1 MNILAN
7 KTYRNWFILGLLVQ
21 VIAACF
27 SVGWLHPDEHF
38 QVLEFYNYKR
48 GLSPMSD
55 LPWEYGAKC
64 RSALQPFIVYGYS
77 WLLGLIGITSPFVL
91 AFLLRL
97 SICILTWYTTCRLIL
112 VLAPGFVTEK
122 GAKIFAAC
130 SLFLWFVPYLGVRF
144 SAETISAD
152 FFFLAITIMLQLGT
166 LVGLRKSLAL
176 ALIGL
181 LLGFT
186 LFFRLQMSFA
196 FIGLGIWLL
205 FVGKWPLKDW
215 LVLILFS
222 VVAMGLSVCVDHWY
236 YNEWVFAPYNYFD
249 VNIIQNVAAK
259 FGVFPWYYYFPQ
271 FIEKGIA
278 PIALVLLFFFF
289 KGIWK
294 RPLDLFSL
302 ICITFFLGHFF
313 IGHKELRFL
322 FPVSFAFIYVACRS
336 LDDMLLTMPLRKG
349 YRIFFRLLVV
359 TNIAVLVFKIFTPS
373 KELVKY
379 YSFIYNYA
387 QNTPTQIIAFEKSP
401 YMEDKAECNFY
412 KPLPGTIEITVLAD
426 TMQLKT
432 VLTATNK
439 KTIIYLGTSVN
450 PPKELAGYR
459 TEMMYCQLPAWLLK
473 FNFNHWQDRSFIWAV
488 FRVYPK

>member
-1 MNILAN
+1 MSMTASNS
-7 KTYRNWFILGLLVQ
+7 YRNWFIFGLLVQ

-38 QVLEFYNYKR
+38 QIFEFYNYKR
-48 GLSPMSD
+48 GLSPLSD

-64 RSALQPFIVYGYS
+64 RSALQPFIVYCYS
-77 WLLGLIGITSPFVL
+77 VVLNAIGISSPFFL

-97 SICILTWYTTCRLIL
+97 SMGVLTWFTAIRLIK
-112 VLAPGFVTEK
+112 VLTPGFTTEK
-122 GAKIFAAC
+122 GANMFAVC

-152 FFFLAITIMLQLGT
+152 LFFLAISLMLQSGKRSFL
-166 LVGLRKSLAL
+166 SLSV
-176 ALIGL
+176 IGL

-196 FIGLGIWLL
+196 FVGLGIWIL
-205 FVGKWPLKDW
+205 FVAKWPVKHW
-215 LVLILFS
+215 SIIVLFAI
-222 VVAMGLSVCVDHWY
+222 VAMGLSVCVDHWY
-236 YNEWVFAPYNYFD
+236 YNEWVFAPYNYFN
-249 VNIIQNVAAK
+249 VNIVQNVAAK

-278 PIALVLLFFFF
+278 PIALVMLFFFF
-289 KGIWK
+289 KGVWK

-322 FPVSFAFIYVACRS
+322 FPASFAFIYVAGRAF
-336 LDDMLLTMPLRKG
+336 DDLVPVLTEKKI
-349 YRIFFRLLVV
+349 YKVIFKVLVV
-359 TNIAVLVFKIFTPS
+359 VNIGVLIFKILTPS

-387 QNTPTQIIAFEKSP
+387 QHRPTQIIAFEKSP
-401 YMEDKAECNFY
+401 YKEDKAECNFY
-412 KPLPGTIEITVLAD
+412 KPLPGTIEITVLND
-426 TMQLKT
+426 TSSLRN
-432 VLTATNK
+432 VLTPDNK
-439 KTIIYLGTSVN
+439 RSVIFLGTSLH
-450 PPKELAGYR
+450 PPKELDGYR
-459 TEMMYCQLPAWLLK
+459 TELLYCQLPGWLLK
-473 FNFNHWQDRSFIWAV
+473 YNFNHWQDRSFIWAV